1 MYFNG
6 VKVFNIVKGKV
17 AGRSI
22 TIVTNGTYDLTD
34 YTSANV
40 QIATDYDSSGYAL
53 SANRYGNKAIFLV
66 NYSLTANEYGST
78 AQLV

>member
-6 VKVFNIVKGKV
+6 VRLFNIVKGKV

-34 YTSANV
+34 YTSATV

-53 SANRYGNKAIFLV
+53 MNLQYGKKAVLLDY
-66 NYSLTANEYGST
+66 YSVSGNTITIQGGE
-78 AQLV
+78 